1 VCDFPQGSRTLLII
15 YKDPGQLSAKFVPWL
30 FPAELSE
37 IAIYLRIPPNLTPL
51 KPPIFAYVTV
61 KKCQFSKIA
70 NAFKVTILALPTF
83 FNFVS
88 QN

>member
-61 KKCQFSKIA
+61 KKCQFGKITL
-70 NAFKVTILALPTF
+70 AFEITILTPTAF
-83 FNFVS
+83 FLFVS